1 MIDKE
6 SLSLREE
13 SGAKLSR
20 VNFSRRNKL
29 RKCYLRVRKCSSKSC
44 WDFPFFLGLKLAT
57 KSTVKSR
64 FSCKG
69 DATNGVVKKEKSDF
83 NRYG

>member
-29 RKCYLRVRKCSSKSC
+29 RKCGSKSC

-57 KSTVKSR
+57 KSTLKSR

-69 DATNGVVKKEKSDF
+69 DATNGVVKKRKIRF
-83 NRYG
+83 